1 MNIKVTG
8 KDLEVTDAIKAYVE
22 KKVERLVKYFDDEF
36 DVVATVKSEKTEK
49 VAEIRVSVKGDLYKA
64 VTAHKDLYAAIDKDI
79 DILEG
84 QIRKFKTKKEKM
96 LRDASS
102 MAKEEMQTKTIE
114 IEDEVIKELYYSIR
128 PMGIDDAKLKL
139 QEKTNDKFLAFINIE
154 TGKVNVI
161 YKLNDGKNY
170 GIVVPEE

>member
-36 DVVATVKSEKTEK
+36 DVVATVKFEKTEK

-139 QEKTNDKFLAFINIE
+139 QEKPNDKFLAFINIE

>member
-102 MAKEEMQTKTIE
+102 MAKEEMQSKTIE

-139 QEKTNDKFLAFINIE
+139 QEKPNDKFLAFINIE

>member
-139 QEKTNDKFLAFINIE
+139 Q
-154 TGKVNVI
+154 
-161 YKLNDGKNY
+161 
-170 GIVVPEE
+170 

>member
-8 KDLEVTDAIKAYVE
+8 KDLEVTDAIRAYVE
-22 KKVERLVKYFDDEF
+22 KKMERIEKYFDNEF
-36 DVVATVKSEKTEK
+36 DVVATVKNEKTEK
-49 VAEIRVSVKGDLYKA
+49 VAEIRVAIKGDLYKA

-84 QIRKFKTKKEKM
+84 QIRKYKTKKEKM
-96 LRDASS
+96 YRDASTI
-102 MAKEEMQTKTIE
+102 AKEEMQTKAIE

-139 QEKTNDKFLAFINIE
+139 QEKPNDKFLAFINIE

-161 YKLNDGKNY
+161 YKLNDSKNY
-170 GIVVPEE
+170 GLVVPEE

>member
-79 DILEG
+79 DILEW
-84 QIRKFKTKKEKM
+84 QIRKFKTKKEKKI
-96 LRDASS
+96 RDASS
-102 MAKEEMQTKTIE
+102 MAKEEMQTKTFE

-139 QEKTNDKFLAFINIE
+139 QEKPNDKFLAFINIE

>member
-8 KDLEVTDAIKAYVE
+8 RDLEVTDAIKAYVE

-139 QEKTNDKFLAFINIE
+139 QEKPNDKFLAFINIE

>member
-22 KKVERLVKYFDDEF
+22 KKVERLEKYFEDEF

-102 MAKEEMQTKTIE
+102 IAKEEMQTKTIE

-139 QEKTNDKFLAFINIE
+139 QEKPNDKFLAFINIE
-154 TGKVNVI
+154 TGKANVI

>member
-102 MAKEEMQTKTIE
+102 MAKEEMQTKTVE

-128 PMGIDDAKLKL
+128 PMGTDDAKLKL
-139 QEKTNDKFLAFINIE
+139 QEKPNDKFLAFINIE

>member
-49 VAEIRVSVKGDLYKA
+49 IAEIRVSVKGDLYKA

-102 MAKEEMQTKTIE
+102 IAKEEMQTKTIE

-128 PMGIDDAKLKL
+128 PMGTEDAKLKL
-139 QEKTNDKFLAFINIE
+139 QEKPNDKFLAFINIE

>member
-84 QIRKFKTKKEKM
+84 QIRKYKTKKEKM

-102 MAKEEMQTKTIE
+102 IAKEEMQTKTIE

-139 QEKTNDKFLAFINIE
+139 KEKPNDKFLAFINIE

-170 GIVVPEE
+170 GIVVPDE

>member
-84 QIRKFKTKKEKM
+84 QITKFKTKKEKM

-139 QEKTNDKFLAFINIE
+139 QEKPNDKFLAFINIE

>member
-96 LRDASS
+96 LIKKRRTNASS
-102 MAKEEMQTKTIE
+102 PLFSKIFNGLTFKTF
-114 IEDEVIKELYYSIR
+114 
-128 PMGIDDAKLKL
+128 
-139 QEKTNDKFLAFINIE
+139 FLF
-154 TGKVNVI
+154 V
-161 YKLNDGKNY
+161 
-170 GIVVPEE
+170 